1 MLWSAPLVFWVFGG
15 QNTRYWELIEESFSN
30 SKWTETFTF
39 EHLSVVI
46 RGVFGGSC
54 GFTWYCATC
63 LHPHS
68 INQNFW
74 NKLPWYYDTVRIHP
88 QFTQPINPH
97 SINQNFEISYHDT
110 MILYESTYNSPNQS
124 THTQLTY
131 YLYSDFHHG
140 TVQVHPHSIN
150 SNFWNPTIAA
160 FHFDLDFHHHDIA
173 SQTVLP
179 IWALP
184 KTFCW

>member
-1 MLWSAPLVFWVFGG
+1 M
-15 QNTRYWELIEESFSN
+15 E
-30 SKWTETFTF
+30 FTF
-39 EHLSVVI
+39 ECCDLNVVI
-46 RGVFGGSC
+46 CSFGLLSFWWPKHQILRADWGEFFKLKVDGNIHIWTFECCDTRSV
-54 GFTWYCATC
+54 WWQLR
-63 LHPHS
+63 LHLILRH
-68 INQNFW
+68 
-74 NKLPWYYDTVRIHP
+74 LPPPSTH
-88 QFTQPINPH
+88 TQLTKT
-97 SINQNFEISYHDT
+97 FEISYHDT
-110 MILYESTYNSPNQS
+110 MILYESTHNSPNQS

-160 FHFDLDFHHHDIA
+160 FHFDLDFHHHGIA
-173 SQTVLP
+173 SHTVLP

>member
-1 MLWSAPLVFWVFGG
+1 M
-15 QNTRYWELIEESFSN
+15 E
-30 SKWTETFTF
+30 FTF
-39 EHLSVVI
+39 ECCDLLLWSFEFLVAKTPDTESWLRRVFQTQSGRKHSHLNIWVL
-46 RGVFGGSC
+46 
-54 GFTWYCATC
+54 WYAEC
-63 LHPHS
+63 LVAAAASP
-68 INQNFW
+68 
-74 NKLPWYYDTVRIHP
+74 DTAPLASTPSTH
-88 QFTQPINPH
+88 TQLTKT
-97 SINQNFEISYHDT
+97 FEISYHDT
-110 MILYESTYNSPNQS
+110 MILYESTHNSPNQS

-160 FHFDLDFHHHDIA
+160 FHFDLDFHHHDNIA

>member
-97 SINQNFEISYHDT
+97 SINLLFVFRLSPWFIS
-110 MILYESTYNSPNQS
+110 PWS
-124 THTQLTY
+124 THTQLTQTFEI
-131 YLYSDFHHG
+131 LLLL
-140 TVQVHPHSIN
+140 
-150 SNFWNPTIAA
+150 
-160 FHFDLDFHHHDIA
+160 HFIL
-173 SQTVLP
+173 V
-179 IWALP
+179 W
-184 KTFCW
+184 TFTTMILLHKQFCQFGLCQKPFADNTEYRGICTDVS